1 MEITSASYT
10 AHAKAILFGEH
21 SIVYGGSAIVV
32 PVPQLRVT
40 ATATF
45 NGGTPAEFVMSQR
58 RVGLEELA
66 RFYPGVYTALSHFPC
81 PEGYSISLST
91 ESNIPTSRGLGS
103 SAAVAQAVTN
113 ALHNMF
119 RNAECLCDSKLAN
132 PVSRSQIFTIVR
144 ACEDAVHGSA
154 SGLDQCGVCSSV
166 TRFFHRASRQEFSV
180 ADERTFDSLVLA
192 ETLGL
197 PLPSLGLSLVIA
209 DTGKDKNTKDAIV
222 KVRQRLDRN
231 DQVAVAAMTA
241 LSHLAEEARKIW
253 LREEARR
260 IGALMDEAQTHLAS
274 LGLSTPEL
282 DQLIDSMHSTGALGA
297 KLSGG
302 GCGGIAIGLYS
313 DEQMAEKAIAQ
324 LKILGRDAWRV
335 DL

>member
-21 SIVYGGSAIVV
+21 SIIYGGSAIVV

-45 NGGTPAEFVMSQR
+45 NGGTPAEFVMSGR

-66 RFYPGVYTALSHFPC
+66 RFYPGIYTALSRFPC
-81 PEGYSISLST
+81 PEGTSISLTT
-91 ESNIPTSRGLGS
+91 ESNIPNSRGLGS
-103 SAAVAQAVTN
+103 SAAVSQAVTN

-119 RNAECLCDSKLAN
+119 RNAECLCDSQLTN
-132 PVSRSQIFTIVR
+132 PVQRSQIFSIVR

-154 SGLDQCGVCSSV
+154 SGLDQCGVCSSI
-166 TRFFHRASRQEFSV
+166 TRYFHKASRQEFSM
-180 ADERTFDSLVLA
+180 ADERAFDSLVLA

-197 PLPSLGLSLVIA
+197 PLPCLGLSLVIA
-209 DTGKDKNTKDAIV
+209 DTGRDKNTKEAIV

-231 DQVAVAAMTA
+231 DREAVEAMST
-241 LSHLAEEARKIW
+241 LGQLADRATPLWTREHARE
-253 LREEARR
+253 L
-260 IGALMDEAQTHLAS
+260 GALMDEAQIHLSS

-282 DQLIDSMHSTGALGA
+282 DHLIESMRREGACGA

-302 GCGGIAIGLYS
+302 GCGGIAIGLFA
-313 DEQMAEKAIAQ
+313 DEATAEAAIAH
-324 LKILGRDAWRV
+324 LGAPAWRV

>member
-166 TRFFHRASRQEFSV
+166 TR
-180 ADERTFDSLVLA
+180 A

-222 KVRQRLDRN
+222 KVRRRLDRN
-231 DQVAVAAMTA
+231 DQAAVAAMTA